1 MYSDFWTSRIVAPK
15 RQYASQHHHQKKRP
29 GLISHAL
36 TVKISISGLCV
47 RNLKM
52 STPTTLKLPK
62 EFSELSNP
70 SPVYRKFRV
79 KSTDER
85 LASALSLQACPICSG
100 HAKSYYI
107 ATWTL
112 RHRRLCRVSIP
123 NSQAL
128 SLLGRDLYDAH
139 LQVLLGDGEEISKS
153 VATSVEDSSARNAAP
168 SHMWKSSFQYLSEE
182 SASQPAG
189 LRKSKMPLSVFFR
202 DARFFRI
209 RASVSARES
218 LSSGGSTVLS
228 FMTFNVG
235 RNGCAHLGVVSYS
248 LQGIKQGT
256 MLASWTGPDNSDVKE
271 IKGKIA
277 NPMKNPR
284 NKRREEV
291 SNF

>member
-52 STPTTLKLPK
+52 STPTTLKLPDLVVGKSLEVGSTRHLISK

-139 LQVLLGDGEEISKS
+139 LQVLLGDGGRSNNT
-153 VATSVEDSSARNAAP
+153 VANKKFQNLWRQVLRILLQGTQHHHICGNQVTFNYNL
-168 SHMWKSSFQYLSEE
+168 SFQYLSEE

-202 DARFFRI
+202 DARSNEESPQQEKGRSLKLL
-209 RASVSARES
+209 RYNEAKRE
-218 LSSGGSTVLS
+218 
-228 FMTFNVG
+228 
-235 RNGCAHLGVVSYS
+235 NGY
-248 LQGIKQGT
+248 
-256 MLASWTGPDNSDVKE
+256 P
-271 IKGKIA
+271 
-277 NPMKNPR
+277 
-284 NKRREEV
+284 
-291 SNF
+291 F